1 MPPGHAL
8 RPHQRR
14 LLRDLA
20 EQTALAFRNA
30 RLTAELSGDVDRLA
44 RRTQDLAESRRR
56 LISAGDAERSRLERA
71 ISRQVTPHL
80 APLPDRLHTLT
91 VTAHDGAAAGR
102 PDAQTIVLAGLVV
115 SLNTALEALREI
127 TRGVYPAQL
136 QRSGLPVALASLV
149 GRAGGEG
156 RLVVDPSAVGRRFH
170 PRVEA
175 AAYFCAAEATRDLDE
190 PVVLRLSVQGE
201 HLELVAT
208 GRDRGGMSRDDIRD
222 RVESAGGSVAITEAG
237 GLAVVEVQLPDHTAS
252 SRSGPNAAL
261 VT

>member
-1 MPPGHAL
+1 MADGAERLGRVEVTMPPGHAL
-8 RPHQRR
+8 RPHQQR

-44 RRTQDLAESRRR
+44 RRTRDLAESRRR

-80 APLPDRLHTLT
+80 APLPDQLRTLA
-91 VTAHDGAAAGR
+91 VDAHGAAPVGDPA
-102 PDAQTIVLAGLVV
+102 AQIISLAGLVV

-136 QRSGLPVALASLV
+136 QRSGLPAALASLV

-156 RLVVDPSAVGRRFH
+156 RLVVDASAVARRFH

-190 PVVLRLSVQGE
+190 PVVLRLSVR
-201 HLELVAT
+201 
-208 GRDRGGMSRDDIRD
+208 GRAPG
-222 RVESAGGSVAITEAG
+222 AGG
-237 GLAVVEVQLPDHTAS
+237 D
-252 SRSGPNAAL
+252 RS
-261 VT
+261 

>member
-1 MPPGHAL
+1 MAT
-8 RPHQRR
+8 RAAQI
-14 LLRDLA
+14 
-20 EQTALAFRNA
+20 
-30 RLTAELSGDVDRLA
+30 
-44 RRTQDLAESRRR
+44 
-56 LISAGDAERSRLERA
+56 IS
-71 ISRQVTPHL
+71 
-80 APLPDRLHTLT
+80 
-91 VTAHDGAAAGR
+91 
-102 PDAQTIVLAGLVV
+102 LAGLVV

-136 QRSGLPVALASLV
+136 QRSGLPAALASLV

-156 RLVVDPSAVGRRFH
+156 RLVVDASAVARRFH

-201 HLELVAT
+201 HLELVVT

-222 RVESAGGSVAITEAG
+222 RVESAGGSVAFTEDG